1 MPAAHR
7 HDDLRTCGATT
18 VVSGQS
24 TVFVN
29 NKLWA
34 VDNDENSHGG
44 GELNPSGTTVF
55 IENKLVIVNAPDDA
69 DPDNLCP
76 LLGPPHCDP
85 DTDAGSP
92 NVSCYG

>member
-44 GELNPSGTTVF
+44 GGLNPSGTTVF

-76 LLGPPHCDP
+76 GPLHCDP
-85 DTDAGSP
+85 DTAAGSP